1 MKTRI
6 NKRALGIIAL
16 AIILVISLV
25 LALYSAAFLSPAT
38 YSAENVSTLISGNGY
53 AGVDVYVSGNG
64 VTRNTDGTYSIPKN
78 TDIEITVVNNTTVST
93 SLSVSKDGEKLDVE
107 TGSSANF
114 LKVNSGNTD
123 GEIKINIEASVNTE
137 RGKSL
142 AYPYEIFSADELMA
156 LSKILAANLDTD
168 NGDIRD
174 TNSAKKFVEY
184 LNYFGFADDFYN
196 DNGDIT
202 VSDTGDVISRVKEAH
217 TNLSKAYF
225 RLTDDIMLNESNT
238 TTATYD
244 SGYFG
249 LGSRRSGVP
258 FSGVFD
264 FNGYTVTMNMVIAEA
279 TAANFSDAVII
290 NDDGSISSSASEKIL
305 SIGFF
310 NFIQGDGKNACAII
324 DGNVRGTIS
333 ISAQFG
339 ESGYDVNTDYRLYA
353 GGMAGTIGD
362 KVVLDNVT
370 SSASL
375 TVNAGTPNGSGIGID
390 VYAGGLFGFSSAGI
404 NFWSNVSYNGNYS
417 EVSVSNYSN
426 AVNNDTIVG
435 GLAGVIQNAYVNGFT
450 ANLRGANII
459 ADSTNSGSA
468 LAGGLA
474 GVIYSA
480 ENVGNS
486 EQLSSSESS
495 SIQQINI
502 SAAESTISALSASK
516 QSSGV
521 VTPDA
526 IISNTKTF
534 GVAISGGVIG
544 TVYATASDPIS
555 ITNINLNKVEGA
567 IGALNVIASISSS
580 EGCGATFAGGVFG
593 YIMQG
598 GSGRVTYTPNLSS
611 EGNGKTIFNC
621 DANITST
628 QSGVGPAYAG
638 GIFGY
643 NAFSFT
649 TTDKTI
655 TFNLNASE
663 GSSVNVTAEQTETTE
678 KSSLY
683 DVSAGFFSSKLQSD
697 YSLNNFTFN
706 VYNSVVTARR
716 ATGSLAVGDISAGA
730 IAGKASFSENSSAR
744 IDTLTVN
751 MQSSSVNALGHS
763 FASNYGTKKEGNNV
777 YAGGVLGYVV
787 ADSARNT
794 VLNNITIKFSGMPEN
809 GYAVRGI
816 QNAVTGDGDYCS
828 EGYSGGMFGMLEG
841 CSASNLVVDG
851 TSPAE
856 TLVYL
861 NCTNSPN
868 TACIGGLIG
877 ATRLRYTNN
886 EGYTIQSS
894 TVRNVHVAGRAYF
907 GEEQGGTPYDL
918 YVGGAIGVLGTDKEG
933 STVQAAN
940 IVVENSNIESVG
952 EESMLTYAGGVFG
965 GIWYQNSIQVSNCIS
980 RNSSVLSSSASYK
993 TYSGGICGLIQGSAT
1008 YITSSYV
1015 IDTIV
1020 NAITYSNNETAYAA
1034 GICPKVYQSSYISQC
1049 VSNAVVSAS
1058 GANRQVFGVGIC
1070 SSGTSQN
1077 NSNNYFIAA
1086 NVKAGTSLS
1095 SAYAFYNEDWPNNN
1109 DIGSDN
1115 YAIALVG
1122 SDDKRVNVWNAYNEE
1137 RISLYGKSGNIYS
1150 DATGIDYNDGTG
1162 VISGKCYGN
1171 VNIYF
1176 RVNLVGGNSL
1186 QKPVIK
1192 AAGDNITVSGNGA
1205 SGTYYA
1211 QFYVQTPNG
1220 QYELLCSYPIIVE
1233 PASGAGTVSVTTP
1246 DFTAEDDANET
1257 VNGGNSHYYV
1267 NGNIDNNNF
1276 TYFQIY
1282 AGEPTTDNPE
1292 TEAVEKYLQN
1302 VIVSTTNIYQPT
1314 VYLATSGLIGYLDN
1328 TVNDAGEILL
1338 NGETIKL
1345 ENYIQS
1351 FLSGYWSNNNSS
1363 SLSEAL
1369 EYFNIAES
1377 ESGNSLSISPVLGR
1391 NTGAALIL
1399 QYDSYYVV
1407 IEVIPNK
1414 IEGIEVT
1421 PAEDTP
1427 ARATYEE
1434 SNITYY
1440 VYSPG
1445 DTFRLDAILTQR
1457 FPYNLYIVDV
1467 TYGNGDNVPNTVNVR
1482 TNGTVQIDSDFEVV
1496 ETSENGELPN
1506 TFTVKCTSLDKVITG
1521 EIHIMVANAITVTP
1535 ENIQG
1540 ASYKPQDNNN
1550 AVTGHEYTFY
1560 LDPNPGYGLN
1570 PEVTITQYNADGG
1583 RLNEFSLAFDE
1594 EHITNLN
1601 GSISP
1606 TGLGNNVNVEYTFVN
1621 VEYTFD
1627 AQSGRYTIT
1636 LPKELFAISGLT
1648 KVGVSAEF
1656 ERVYSI
1662 MFDLG
1667 YGAYFNS
1674 LDGQTSSRYFIYKVK
1689 QGTYINNDL
1698 LTSINKT
1705 FCYQFGLTY
1714 SEGTNH
1720 IYSSADDSRKD
1731 FVFKGFYS
1739 TDSASSLRAYGTEF
1753 LSILDS
1759 GNEVHGALNY
1769 YARWNYIVELYAPEN
1784 ITIKSALISD
1794 LVETEVGAMG
1804 LIPIDIIHGFSF
1816 TISSNYVGIPR
1827 VEIFSK
1833 NGEALKSLDFTVVDG
1848 VYNIT
1853 DPSEID
1859 GIIVVKVYGDNI
1871 SLARGETDADSD
1883 FASEINLREDGI
1895 FTVRYAINHTQ
1906 ALGGGAQFTFSQ
1918 ALPENTAIR
1927 LFYQVNET
1935 PISVGEYI
1943 VTAENSSQTTIVAK
1957 SFTALQGSPEMFAY
1971 NGTVTSEVYYL
1982 VVTLPNNKTI
1992 SEDTISVT
2000 IAEAKDTLHITNI
2013 ITQPAFNKDDIGS
2026 VVDGSGSESEVEA
2039 AGSISATVNLYG
2051 AVIRKI
2057 EVSESLGSYK
2067 VTYTVTDNGGSDAPA
2082 DIRHEDK
2089 YYVLRVKGEVSSAN
2103 GYEVFTVGE
2112 YSYVIIGG
2120 YDAGTA
2126 DSINLTTTGSISEV
2140 ALMEVTNPQ
2149 YPASGTILQI
2159 WPEQGG

>member
-93 SLSVSKDGEKLDVE
+93 SLSVSKDGETLDVE

-114 LKVNSGNTD
+114 LKVNSGSTD

-156 LSKILAANLDTD
+156 LSKILAANLDPD

-202 VSDTGDVISRVKEAH
+202 VSDTGDVISRVKEAQSK
-217 TNLSKAYF
+217 LSKAYF

-339 ESGYDVNTDYRLYA
+339 ESGYVANTDYRLYA

-435 GLAGVIQNAYVNGFT
+435 SLAGVIQNAYVNGFT

-544 TVYATASDPIS
+544 TVYATASDAIS

-567 IGALNVIASISSS
+567 SGALNVIASISSS

-628 QSGVGPAYAG
+628 QSGIGPAYAG

-716 ATGSLAVGDISAGA
+716 ATGSSAVGDISAGA
-730 IAGKASFSENSSAR
+730 IAGKASFSGNIGAG
-744 IDTLTVN
+744 IDKLTVN
-751 MQSSSVNALGHS
+751 MHSSSVNALGHS

-777 YAGGVLGYVV
+777 YAGGVLGYAV
-787 ADSARNT
+787 ADSTGNV
-794 VLNNITIKFSGMPEN
+794 VLNNITINFSGMPEN

-816 QNAVTGDGDYCS
+816 QNAVTGNGDYCS

-841 CSASNLVVDG
+841 CSASNLIVDG

-877 ATRLRYTNN
+877 ATRLRFKKSFNYN
-886 EGYTIQSS
+886 IQSS

-1020 NAITYSNNETAYAA
+1020 NAITYSDDYTAYAA
-1034 GICPKVYQSSYISQC
+1034 GVCPGIFQWAYVARC

-1058 GANRQVFGVGIC
+1058 GTNRQVFGIGIWSDGA
-1070 SSGTSQN
+1070 SSN
-1077 NSNNYFIAA
+1077 NINNYFIAA

-1095 SAYAFYNEDWPNNN
+1095 SAQAFNSN
-1109 DIGSDN
+1109 IGSYN

-1122 SDDKRVNVWNAYNEE
+1122 SHSNSVANNATNEMT
-1137 RISLYGKSGNIYS
+1137 ISKNQTRGNIYS
-1150 DATGIDYNDGTG
+1150 DQTNIQYDSGTDD
-1162 VISGKCYGN
+1162 IEGKCYGN
-1171 VNIYF
+1171 VDIYF
-1176 RVNLVGGNSL
+1176 RVKLVGGNSSL
-1186 QKPVIK
+1186 K
-1192 AAGDNITVSGNGA
+1192 AHIIEDSNNDDNIIVSGNGA

-1211 QFYVQTPNG
+1211 QFYVRTPNG

-1233 PASGAGTVSVTTP
+1233 PASGGGTVSVTTP
-1246 DFTAEDDANET
+1246 DFTAEGGTNET

-1267 NGNIDNNNF
+1267 NDENNF

-1292 TEAVEKYLQN
+1292 TEAIEKYLQN
-1302 VIVSTTNIYQPT
+1302 VIVSTTNVYQPT
-1314 VYLATSGLIGYLDN
+1314 VYLATSNLIGYN
-1328 TVNDAGEILL
+1328 GNINEIQNL
-1338 NGETIKL
+1338 I
-1345 ENYIQS
+1345 
-1351 FLSGYWSNNNSS
+1351 NNKGNAK

-1369 EYFNIAES
+1369 EYFNIVES

-1427 ARATYEE
+1427 ARATYEDNE
-1434 SNITYY
+1434 ITYY
-1440 VYSPG
+1440 VYAPG
-1445 DTFRLDAILTQR
+1445 DTFRLDAMLTQR

-1467 TYGNGDNVPNTVNVR
+1467 TYDKGNDVPEPPEKDYWWEPDPEPYVVVR
-1482 TNGTVQIDSDFEVV
+1482 SNGTVEISEDYFEQ
-1496 ETSENGELPN
+1496 NQDN
-1506 TFTVKCTSLDKVITG
+1506 FTVICTSLDKAVTG

-1570 PEVTITQYNADGG
+1570 PKVTLNIYTGATQP
-1583 RLNEFSLAFDE
+1583 AFNYVLDFQE

-1601 GSISP
+1601 GSISL
-1606 TGLGNNVNVEYTFVN
+1606 TGLGNNVN

-1689 QGTYINNDL
+1689 QDTYINDDL

-1705 FCYQFGLTY
+1705 FCYQFGLPY

-1753 LSILDS
+1753 LSILDPS
-1759 GNEVHGALNY
+1759 GNNEVHGALNY

-1871 SLARGETDADSD
+1871 SLARGETDAGSD

-2057 EVSESLGSYK
+2057 EVSESSGSYK

-2089 YYVLRVKGEVSSAN
+2089 YYVLRIKGEVSSAN

-2126 DSINLTTTGSISEV
+2126 DSINLTTTGSVSEV

>member
-38 YSAENVSTLISGNGY
+38 YSAENVSTLISGNGH

-64 VTRNTDGTYSIPKN
+64 VTRNADGSYSIPKN

-93 SLSVSKDGEKLDVE
+93 SLTVTDGIKELQPIA
-107 TGSSANF
+107 GGSANF
-114 LKVNSGNTD
+114 IKVNSGNAD
-123 GEIKINIEASVNTE
+123 GYITINIEASVNTE

-142 AYPYEIFSADELMA
+142 AYPYEIFSDDELMA

-202 VSDTGDVISRVKEAH
+202 VSDTGDVISRVKEAQ

-238 TTATYD
+238 TAATYD

-339 ESGYDVNTDYRLYA
+339 ESGYDANTDYRLYA

-435 GLAGVIQNAYVNGFT
+435 SLAGVIQNAYVNGFT

-502 SAAESTISALSASK
+502 SAAESTISALSASM

-521 VTPDA
+521 VTPDG

-628 QSGVGPAYAG
+628 QSGIGPAYAG

-663 GSSVNVTAEQTETTE
+663 GSSVNVTAEQTETAQVQDTGDYWYDADNQ
-678 KSSLY
+678 SHHLY
-683 DVSAGFFSSKLQSD
+683 RLYEVSAGFFSSKLQTD
-697 YSLNNFTFN
+697 YSLNKFTFN

-716 ATGSLAVGDISAGA
+716 ATGTSAVGDISAGA

-763 FASNYGTKKEGNNV
+763 FMSVYGYKKQGNNV
-777 YAGGVLGYVV
+777 YAGGVLGYAV
-787 ADSARNT
+787 ADSTVNS

-877 ATRLRYTNN
+877 ATRLRFNKPFN
-886 EGYTIQSS
+886 YTIQSS

-907 GEEQGGTPYDL
+907 GDGQTDPPYDL
-918 YVGGAIGVLGTDKEG
+918 YVGGAVGVLGTDQTG
-933 STVQAAN
+933 TTVQASN

-952 EESMLTYAGGVFG
+952 EENMLTYAGGVFG

-980 RNSSVLSSSASYK
+980 RNSSVLSSSASYE
-993 TYSGGICGLIQGSAT
+993 TYSGGICGLIQGNAT

-1058 GANRQVFGVGIC
+1058 GTKRQVSGIGIC

-1086 NVKAGTSLS
+1086 NVKAGTALS
-1095 SAYAFYNEDWPNNN
+1095 SAQAFNGS
-1109 DIGSDN
+1109 IGSNN

-1122 SDDKRVNVWNAYNEE
+1122 SGENKVSDDANNQPKYNSDEESATIYNNINVTYGDPNNNVVFGAEE
-1137 RISLYGKSGNIYS
+1137 KFKVQLAS
-1150 DATGIDYNDGTG
+1150 DANHELYKEQIWFWSTN
-1162 VISGKCYGN
+1162 
-1171 VNIYF
+1171 
-1176 RVNLVGGNSL
+1176 NLKV
-1186 QKPVIK
+1186 
-1192 AAGDNITVSGNGA
+1192 AGNGD
-1205 SGTYYA
+1205 SGTCYA

-1220 QYELLCSYPIIVE
+1220 QYELLCSYPIIFE

-1246 DFTAEDDANET
+1246 DFTAEGGTNET

-1267 NGNIDNNNF
+1267 NGNIDNNIF

-1282 AGEPTTDNPE
+1282 AGEDISN
-1292 TEAVEKYLQN
+1292 YLQN

-1314 VYLATSGLIGYLDN
+1314 VYLETSGLIGYLDN
-1328 TVNDAGEILL
+1328 TVNDKGEIVL

-1369 EYFNIAES
+1369 EYFNIVES

-1414 IEGIEVT
+1414 IDDIDVT

-1506 TFTVKCTSLDKVITG
+1506 TFTVKCTSLDKAVTSDKAVTG

-1570 PEVTITQYNADGG
+1570 PKVTLNIYTGATQP
-1583 RLNEFSLAFDE
+1583 AFNYVLDFQE

-1601 GSISP
+1601 GSISL
-1606 TGLGNNVNVEYTFVN
+1606 TGLGNNVN

-1689 QGTYINNDL
+1689 QDTYINNDL

-1833 NGEALKSLDFTVVDG
+1833 NGETLKPLDFTVVDG

-1943 VTAENSSQTTIVAK
+1943 VTAENSSQTTIVAE

-2026 VVDGSGSESEVEA
+2026 VVDSSGSESEVEA
-2039 AGSISATVNLYG
+2039 TGSISATVNLYG

-2057 EVSESLGSYK
+2057 EVSESSGSYK

-2089 YYVLRVKGEVSSAN
+2089 YYVLRVKGAVSSAN

-2120 YDAGTA
+2120 YDAGAA

>member
-38 YSAENVSTLISGNGY
+38 YSAENVSTLISGNGH

-64 VTRNTDGTYSIPKN
+64 VTRNADGSYSIPKN

-93 SLSVSKDGEKLDVE
+93 SLTVTDGIKELQPIA
-107 TGSSANF
+107 GGSANF
-114 LKVNSGNTD
+114 IKVNSGNAD
-123 GEIKINIEASVNTE
+123 GYITINIEASVNTE

-142 AYPYEIFSADELMA
+142 AYPYEIFSDDELMA

-202 VSDTGDVISRVKEAH
+202 VSDTGDVISRVKEAQ

-238 TTATYD
+238 TAATYD

-339 ESGYDVNTDYRLYA
+339 ESGYDANTDYRLYA

-435 GLAGVIQNAYVNGFT
+435 SLAGVIQNAYVNGFT

-502 SAAESTISALSASK
+502 SAAESTISALSASM

-521 VTPDA
+521 VTPDG

-621 DANITST
+621 DVNITST
-628 QSGVGPAYAG
+628 QSGIGPAYAG

-683 DVSAGFFSSKLQSD
+683 DVSAGFFSSKLQKD
-697 YSLNNFTFN
+697 YNLNKFTFN

-751 MQSSSVNALGHS
+751 MHSSSVNALGHS
-763 FASNYGTKKEGNNV
+763 FKSEYGYKQQGNNV
-777 YAGGVLGYVV
+777 YAGGILGYAV
-787 ADSARNT
+787 ADSAGNT

-816 QNAVTGDGDYCS
+816 QNAVTGNGDYCS

-841 CSASNLVVDG
+841 CSASTLVVDG

-907 GEEQGGTPYDL
+907 GDGQKDPPYDL
-918 YVGGAIGVLGTDKEG
+918 YVGGAIGVLGTDKDVEWNDSVTASG
-933 STVQAAN
+933 
-940 IVVENSNIESVG
+940 IVVEDSNIESVG
-952 EESMLTYAGGVFG
+952 EENMLTYAGGVFG
-965 GIWYQNSIQVSNCIS
+965 GVWYMDRFYVSDCII

-993 TYSGGICGLIQGSAT
+993 TYSGGICGLIQGSES

-1058 GANRQVFGVGIC
+1058 GANRQVSGIGIC
-1070 SSGTSQN
+1070 SSGTSLN

-1086 NVKAGTSLS
+1086 NVKAGTALS
-1095 SAYAFYNEDWPNNN
+1095 SAQAFNGS
-1109 DIGSDN
+1109 IGSNN

-1122 SDDKRVNVWNAYNEE
+1122 SGKNNV
-1137 RISLYGKSGNIYS
+1137 SS
-1150 DATGIDYNDGTG
+1150 DAKNEIIVTNDTDSSVRIYYKAGVEFDEVNDNVVTGLATDSNLNFK
-1162 VISGKCYGN
+1162 VQ
-1171 VNIYF
+1171 
-1176 RVNLVGGNSL
+1176 LVGESGATK
-1186 QKPVIK
+1186 KPTLNCDTDYEWEWDTILHRVTYWYINVDGK
-1192 AAGDNITVSGNGA
+1192 DVT
-1205 SGTYYA
+1205 GTYYA

-1220 QYELLCSYPIIVE
+1220 QYELLCSYPIIFE

-1246 DFTAEDDANET
+1246 DFTEEGGTNET

-1267 NGNIDNNNF
+1267 NDENNF

-1292 TEAVEKYLQN
+1292 TEAIEKYLQN
-1302 VIVSTTNIYQPT
+1302 VIVSTTNVYQPT
-1314 VYLATSGLIGYLDN
+1314 VYLVTSNLIGY
-1328 TVNDAGEILL
+1328 
-1338 NGETIKL
+1338 NGNI
-1345 ENYIQS
+1345 NGIQN
-1351 FLSGYWSNNNSS
+1351 LINNKGNAK

-1427 ARATYEE
+1427 ARATYEDNE
-1434 SNITYY
+1434 ITYY
-1440 VYSPG
+1440 VYAPG
-1445 DTFRLDAILTQR
+1445 DTFRLDAMLTQR

-1482 TNGTVQIDSDFEVV
+1482 TNGTVQILSDFEVV

-1506 TFTVKCTSLDKVITG
+1506 TFTVKCTSLDKTVTSDKEVTG

-1570 PEVTITQYNADGG
+1570 PKVT
-1583 RLNEFSLAFDE
+1583 LNIYTGATPATATYVLDFQE

-1601 GSISP
+1601 GTIPLTS
-1606 TGLGNNVNVEYTFVN
+1606 LGDNVN

-1689 QGTYINNDL
+1689 QNTDIDTPL
-1698 LTSINKT
+1698 LNSINET

-1883 FASEINLREDGI
+1883 FASEINLREDGV

-1943 VTAENSSQTTIVAK
+1943 VTAENSSQTTIVAE

-2026 VVDGSGSESEVEA
+2026 VVDSSGSESEVEA
-2039 AGSISATVNLYG
+2039 TGSISATVNLYG

-2057 EVSESLGSYK
+2057 EVSESSGSYK

-2089 YYVLRVKGEVSSAN
+2089 YYVLRVKGAVSSAN

-2120 YDAGTA
+2120 YDAGAA

>member
-93 SLSVSKDGEKLDVE
+93 SLSVSKEGEKLDVE

-114 LKVNSGNTD
+114 LKVNSGSTD

-156 LSKILAANLDTD
+156 LSKILAANLDPD

-202 VSDTGDVISRVKEAH
+202 VSDTGDVISRVKEAQSK
-217 TNLSKAYF
+217 LSKAYF

-339 ESGYDVNTDYRLYA
+339 ESGYDANTDYRLYA

-435 GLAGVIQNAYVNGFT
+435 SLAGVIQNAYVNGFT

-567 IGALNVIASISSS
+567 SGALNVIASISSS

-628 QSGVGPAYAG
+628 QSGIGPAYAG

-730 IAGKASFSENSSAR
+730 IAGKASFSGNIGAG
-744 IDTLTVN
+744 IDKLTVN

-763 FASNYGTKKEGNNV
+763 FMSVYGYKKQGNNV
-777 YAGGVLGYVV
+777 YAGGVLGYAV
-787 ADSARNT
+787 ADSTVNS

-907 GEEQGGTPYDL
+907 GDGQTDPPYDL
-918 YVGGAIGVLGTDKEG
+918 YVGGAVGVLGTDRTG
-933 STVQAAN
+933 TTVQASN

-952 EESMLTYAGGVFG
+952 EENMLTYAGGVFG

-980 RNSSVLSSSASYK
+980 RNSSVLSSSASYE
-993 TYSGGICGLIQGSAT
+993 TYSGGICGLIQGNAT

-1020 NAITYSNNETAYAA
+1020 NAITYSDGYTAYAA

-1058 GANRQVFGVGIC
+1058 GTKRQVFGIGIC

-1086 NVKAGTSLS
+1086 NVKAGTALS
-1095 SAYAFYNEDWPNNN
+1095 SAQAFNGS
-1109 DIGSDN
+1109 IGSNN

-1122 SDDKRVNVWNAYNEE
+1122 SGKNNV
-1137 RISLYGKSGNIYS
+1137 SS
-1150 DATGIDYNDGTG
+1150 DAKNEIIVTNDTNRTATIYYKAGVEFNAVDNNVVTGPATDSNLNFK
-1162 VISGKCYGN
+1162 VQ
-1171 VNIYF
+1171 
-1176 RVNLVGGNSL
+1176 LVGESGATK
-1186 QKPVIK
+1186 KPTLNCDSTEEQEGWIVWPIIPNMVPYWYINVDGK
-1192 AAGDNITVSGNGA
+1192 DVT
-1205 SGTYYA
+1205 GTYYA

-1220 QYELLCSYPIIVE
+1220 QYELLCSYPIIFE

-1246 DFTAEDDANET
+1246 DFTAEGGTNET
-1257 VNGGNSHYYV
+1257 VNADNSHYYV
-1267 NGNIDNNNF
+1267 NGNIDNNIF

-1282 AGEPTTDNPE
+1282 AGEDISN
-1292 TEAVEKYLQN
+1292 YLQN

-1314 VYLATSGLIGYLDN
+1314 VYLETSGLIGYLDN
-1328 TVNDAGEILL
+1328 TVNDKGEIVL

-1440 VYSPG
+1440 VYAPG

-1506 TFTVKCTSLDKVITG
+1506 TFTVKCTSLDKAVTSDKAVTG

-1570 PEVTITQYNADGG
+1570 PKVT
-1583 RLNEFSLAFDE
+1583 LNIYTGATPATATYVLDFQE

-1601 GSISP
+1601 GSISL
-1606 TGLGNNVNVEYTFVN
+1606 TGLGNNVN

-1689 QGTYINNDL
+1689 QNTDIDTPL
-1698 LTSINKT
+1698 LNSINKT

-1943 VTAENSSQTTIVAK
+1943 VTADNSSQTTIV
-1957 SFTALQGSPEMFAY
+1957 
-1971 NGTVTSEVYYL
+1971 
-1982 VVTLPNNKTI
+1982 
-1992 SEDTISVT
+1992 
-2000 IAEAKDTLHITNI
+2000 
-2013 ITQPAFNKDDIGS
+2013 
-2026 VVDGSGSESEVEA
+2026 
-2039 AGSISATVNLYG
+2039 
-2051 AVIRKI
+2051 
-2057 EVSESLGSYK
+2057 
-2067 VTYTVTDNGGSDAPA
+2067 
-2082 DIRHEDK
+2082 
-2089 YYVLRVKGEVSSAN
+2089 
-2103 GYEVFTVGE
+2103 
-2112 YSYVIIGG
+2112 
-2120 YDAGTA
+2120 
-2126 DSINLTTTGSISEV
+2126 
-2140 ALMEVTNPQ
+2140 
-2149 YPASGTILQI
+2149 
-2159 WPEQGG
+2159 

>member
-38 YSAENVSTLISGNGY
+38 YSAENVSTLISGNGH

-64 VTRNTDGTYSIPKN
+64 VTRNADGSYSIPKN

-93 SLSVSKDGEKLDVE
+93 SLTVTDGIKELQPIA
-107 TGSSANF
+107 GGSANF
-114 LKVNSGNTD
+114 IKVNSGNAD
-123 GEIKINIEASVNTE
+123 GYITINIEASVNTE

-142 AYPYEIFSADELMA
+142 AYPYEIFSDDELMA

-202 VSDTGDVISRVKEAH
+202 VSDTGVVISRVKEAQ

-249 LGSRRSGVP
+249 LGSPRSGVP

-339 ESGYDVNTDYRLYA
+339 ESGYVANTDYRLYA

-435 GLAGVIQNAYVNGFT
+435 SLAGVIQNAYVNGFT

-502 SAAESTISALSASK
+502 SAAESTISALSASM

-521 VTPDA
+521 VTPDG

-567 IGALNVIASISSS
+567 SGALNVIASISSS

-593 YIMQG
+593 YIMHG

-611 EGNGKTIFNC
+611 ECNGKTIFNC

-628 QSGVGPAYAG
+628 QSGIGPAYAG

-706 VYNSVVTARR
+706 VYNSVVTART
-716 ATGSLAVGDISAGA
+716 ATGSSAVGDISAGA

-777 YAGGVLGYVV
+777 YAGGVLGYAV
-787 ADSARNT
+787 ADSTVNS

-877 ATRLRYTNN
+877 ATRLRFNKPFN
-886 EGYTIQSS
+886 YTIQSS

-907 GEEQGGTPYDL
+907 GDGQTDPPYDL
-918 YVGGAIGVLGTDKEG
+918 YVGGAVGVLGTDQTG
-933 STVQAAN
+933 RTVQASN

-952 EESMLTYAGGVFG
+952 EENMLTYAGGVFG

-980 RNSSVLSSSASYK
+980 RNSSVLSSSASYE
-993 TYSGGICGLIQGSAT
+993 TYSGGICGLIQGNAT

-1058 GANRQVFGVGIC
+1058 GTKRQVFGIGIC

-1086 NVKAGTSLS
+1086 NVKAGTALS
-1095 SAYAFYNEDWPNNN
+1095 SAQAFNGS
-1109 DIGSDN
+1109 IGSNN

-1122 SDDKRVNVWNAYNEE
+1122 SGKNNV
-1137 RISLYGKSGNIYS
+1137 SS
-1150 DATGIDYNDGTG
+1150 DAKNEIIVTNDTNRTATIYYKAGVEFNAVDNNVVTGPATDSNLNFK
-1162 VISGKCYGN
+1162 VQ
-1171 VNIYF
+1171 
-1176 RVNLVGGNSL
+1176 LVGESGATK
-1186 QKPVIK
+1186 KPTLNCDSTEEQEGWIVWPIIPNMVPYWYINVDGK
-1192 AAGDNITVSGNGA
+1192 DVT
-1205 SGTYYA
+1205 GTYYA

-1220 QYELLCSYPIIVE
+1220 QYELLCSYPIIFE

-1246 DFTAEDDANET
+1246 DFTAEGGTNET

-1267 NGNIDNNNF
+1267 NDENNF

-1292 TEAVEKYLQN
+1292 TEAIEKYLQN
-1302 VIVSTTNIYQPT
+1302 VIVSTTNVYQPT
-1314 VYLATSGLIGYLDN
+1314 VYLVTSNLIGY
-1328 TVNDAGEILL
+1328 
-1338 NGETIKL
+1338 NGNI
-1345 ENYIQS
+1345 NGIQN
-1351 FLSGYWSNNNSS
+1351 LINNKGNAK

-1369 EYFNIAES
+1369 EYFNIVES

-1414 IEGIEVT
+1414 IDDIDVT

-1427 ARATYEE
+1427 ARATYEDNE
-1434 SNITYY
+1434 ITYY
-1440 VYSPG
+1440 VYAPG

-1506 TFTVKCTSLDKVITG
+1506 TFTVKCTSLDKAVTG

-1570 PEVTITQYNADGG
+1570 PKVT
-1583 RLNEFSLAFDE
+1583 LNIYTGATPATATYVLDFQE

-1601 GSISP
+1601 GSISL
-1606 TGLGNNVNVEYTFVN
+1606 TGLRNNVN

-1689 QGTYINNDL
+1689 QNTDIDNDL

-1720 IYSSADDSRKD
+1720 IYSSADESRKD

-2057 EVSESLGSYK
+2057 EVSESSGSYK

-2089 YYVLRVKGEVSSAN
+2089 YYVLRIKGEVSSAN

-2120 YDAGTA
+2120 YDIGYNVNNGTE
-2126 DSINLTTTGSISEV
+2126 INLTLKEGSGSISEV

>member
-114 LKVNSGNTD
+114 LKVNSGSTD

-156 LSKILAANLDTD
+156 LSKILAANLDPD

-202 VSDTGDVISRVKEAH
+202 VSDTGDVISRVKEAQ

-339 ESGYDVNTDYRLYA
+339 ESGYDANTDYRLYA

-435 GLAGVIQNAYVNGFT
+435 GLSGVIQNAYVNGFT

-502 SAAESTISALSASK
+502 SAAESTISALSASM

-521 VTPDA
+521 VTPDG

-567 IGALNVIASISSS
+567 SGALNVIASISSS

-593 YIMQG
+593 YIMHG

-628 QSGVGPAYAG
+628 QSGIGPAYAG

-663 GSSVNVTAEQTETTE
+663 GSSVNVTAEQTETAQVQDTGDYWYDADNQ
-678 KSSLY
+678 SHHLY
-683 DVSAGFFSSKLQSD
+683 RLYEVSAGFFSSKLQTD
-697 YSLNNFTFN
+697 YSLNKFTFN

-716 ATGSLAVGDISAGA
+716 ATGTSAVGDISAGA

-763 FASNYGTKKEGNNV
+763 FMSVYGYKKQGNNV
-777 YAGGVLGYVV
+777 YAGGVLGYAV
-787 ADSARNT
+787 ADSTVNS

-894 TVRNVHVAGRAYF
+894 TVRNVHVAGRAYY
-907 GEEQGGTPYDL
+907 GDGQKDPPYDL
-918 YVGGAIGVLGTDKEG
+918 YVGGAIGVLGTDKDVEWNDSVTASG
-933 STVQAAN
+933 
-940 IVVENSNIESVG
+940 IVVEDSNIESVG
-952 EESMLTYAGGVFG
+952 EENMLTYAGGVFG
-965 GIWYQNSIQVSNCIS
+965 GVWYMDRFYVSDCII

-993 TYSGGICGLIQGSAT
+993 TYSGGICGLIQGSES

-1058 GANRQVFGVGIC
+1058 GDNRQVSGIGIC
-1070 SSGTSQN
+1070 SSGTSRN

-1095 SAYAFYNEDWPNNN
+1095 FAQAFNGS
-1109 DIGSDN
+1109 IGSNN

-1122 SDDKRVNVWNAYNEE
+1122 SGENKVSDNANNQPVYDSSRNSDRIYDDINVSYGEPNGNVVDGTVDDIDFKVQLIGENGAELNRESSGLIWRSYHLRVN
-1137 RISLYGKSGNIYS
+1137 GK
-1150 DATGIDYNDGTG
+1150 
-1162 VISGKCYGN
+1162 
-1171 VNIYF
+1171 
-1176 RVNLVGGNSL
+1176 NS
-1186 QKPVIK
+1186 
-1192 AAGDNITVSGNGA
+1192 

-1211 QFYVQTPNG
+1211 QFYVKTPNG
-1220 QYELLCSYPIIVE
+1220 QYELLCSYPIIFE

-1246 DFTAEDDANET
+1246 DFTEEDGTNGT
-1257 VNGGNSHYYV
+1257 VNADNSHYYV
-1267 NGNIDNNNF
+1267 NDENNF

-1282 AGEPTTDNPE
+1282 AGEDISN
-1292 TEAVEKYLQN
+1292 YLQN
-1302 VIVSTTNIYQPT
+1302 VIVSSDNIYQPT
-1314 VYLATSGLIGYLDN
+1314 VYLETSGLIGYLDN
-1328 TVNDAGEILL
+1328 TVNDAGEIVL

-1351 FLSGYWSNNNSS
+1351 FLSGYWSGENISS
-1363 SLSEAL
+1363 ISEAL
-1369 EYFNIAES
+1369 EYFNIIES
-1377 ESGNSLSISPVLGR
+1377 EAGNSLSISPVLGR

-1414 IEGIEVT
+1414 IDDIDVT

-1482 TNGTVQIDSDFEVV
+1482 TNGTVQIGSDFEVV

-1506 TFTVKCTSLDKVITG
+1506 TFTVKCTSLDKAVTG

-1570 PEVTITQYNADGG
+1570 PKVT
-1583 RLNEFSLAFDE
+1583 LNIYTGATPATATYVLAFDE

-1601 GSISP
+1601 GTIPLTS
-1606 TGLGNNVNVEYTFVN
+1606 LGDNVN

-1689 QGTYINNDL
+1689 QNTDIDTPL
-1698 LTSINKT
+1698 LNSINET

-1833 NGEALKSLDFTVVDG
+1833 NGETLKSLDFTVVDG

-1943 VTAENSSQTTIVAK
+1943 VTADNSSQTTIVAK

-2039 AGSISATVNLYG
+2039 TGSISATVNLYG

-2057 EVSESLGSYK
+2057 EVSGSSGSYK

-2089 YYVLRVKGEVSSAN
+2089 YYVLRIKGEVSSAN

>member
-114 LKVNSGNTD
+114 LKVNSGSTD
-123 GEIKINIEASVNTE
+123 GKIKINIEASVNTE

-156 LSKILAANLDTD
+156 LSKILAANSSDVT
-168 NGDIRD
+168 GS
-174 TNSAKKFVEY
+174 SAEQFAEY

-202 VSDTGDVISRVKEAH
+202 VSDTGDVISRVKEAQ

-339 ESGYDVNTDYRLYA
+339 ESGYAANTDYRLYA

-435 GLAGVIQNAYVNGFT
+435 SLAGVIQNAYVNGFT

-567 IGALNVIASISSS
+567 SGALNVIASISSS

-628 QSGVGPAYAG
+628 QSGIGPAYAG

-706 VYNSVVTARR
+706 VHNSVVTARR

-744 IDTLTVN
+744 IDTLKVN
-751 MQSSSVNALGHS
+751 MHSSSVNALGHS

-777 YAGGVLGYVV
+777 YAGGVLGYAV
-787 ADSARNT
+787 ADSTGNI

-816 QNAVTGDGDYCS
+816 QNAVTGNGDYCS

-841 CSASNLVVDG
+841 CSASNLIVDG

-877 ATRLRYTNN
+877 ATRLRFKKSFNYN
-886 EGYTIQSS
+886 IQSS

-1020 NAITYSNNETAYAA
+1020 NAITYSDDYTAYAA
-1034 GICPKVYQSSYISQC
+1034 GVCPGIFQWAYVARC

-1058 GANRQVFGVGIC
+1058 GTNRQVFGIGIWSDGA
-1070 SSGTSQN
+1070 SSN
-1077 NSNNYFIAA
+1077 NINNYFIAA

-1095 SAYAFYNEDWPNNN
+1095 SAQAFNSN
-1109 DIGSDN
+1109 IGSYN

-1122 SDDKRVNVWNAYNEE
+1122 SHSNSVANNATNEMT
-1137 RISLYGKSGNIYS
+1137 ISKNQMRGNIYS
-1150 DATGIDYNDGTG
+1150 DQTNIQYDSGTDD
-1162 VISGKCYGN
+1162 IEGKCYGN
-1171 VNIYF
+1171 VDIYF
-1176 RVNLVGGNSL
+1176 RVKLVGGNSSL
-1186 QKPVIK
+1186 K
-1192 AAGDNITVSGNGA
+1192 AHIIEDSNNDDNIIVSGNGA

-1211 QFYVQTPNG
+1211 QFYVRTPNG

-1246 DFTAEDDANET
+1246 DFTAEGGTNET

-1267 NGNIDNNNF
+1267 NDENNF

-1292 TEAVEKYLQN
+1292 TEAIEKYLQN
-1302 VIVSTTNIYQPT
+1302 VIVSTTNVYQPT
-1314 VYLATSGLIGYLDN
+1314 VYLATSNLIGY
-1328 TVNDAGEILL
+1328 
-1338 NGETIKL
+1338 NGNI
-1345 ENYIQS
+1345 NGIQN
-1351 FLSGYWSNNNSS
+1351 LINNKGNAK

-1369 EYFNIAES
+1369 EYFNIVES

-1427 ARATYEE
+1427 ARATYEDNE
-1434 SNITYY
+1434 ITYY
-1440 VYSPG
+1440 VYAPG
-1445 DTFRLDAILTQR
+1445 DTFRLDAMLTQR

-1467 TYGNGDNVPNTVNVR
+1467 TYDKGNDVPEPPEKDYWWEPDPEPYVVVR
-1482 TNGTVQIDSDFEVV
+1482 SNGTVEISEDYFEQ
-1496 ETSENGELPN
+1496 NQDN
-1506 TFTVKCTSLDKVITG
+1506 FTVICTSLDKAVTG

-1550 AVTGHEYTFY
+1550 AVTGHKYTFY

-1583 RLNEFSLAFDE
+1583 RPNEFSLAFDE

-1601 GSISP
+1601 GTIPLTS
-1606 TGLGNNVNVEYTFVN
+1606 LGDNVN

-1689 QGTYINNDL
+1689 QNTDIDNDL

-1705 FCYQFGLTY
+1705 FCNQFGLTY

-1833 NGEALKSLDFTVVDG
+1833 NGETLKPLDFTVVDG

-2039 AGSISATVNLYG
+2039 TGSISATVNLYG

-2057 EVSESLGSYK
+2057 EVSESSGSYK

-2089 YYVLRVKGEVSSAN
+2089 YYVLRIKGEVSSAN

-2159 WPEQGG
+2159 WHEQGG

>member
-93 SLSVSKDGEKLDVE
+93 SLYVSKDGEKLDVE

-114 LKVNSGNTD
+114 LKVNSGSTD
-123 GEIKINIEASVNTE
+123 GKIKINIEASVNTE

-156 LSKILAANLDTD
+156 LSKILAANSSDVT
-168 NGDIRD
+168 GS
-174 TNSAKKFVEY
+174 SAEQFAEY

-202 VSDTGDVISRVKEAH
+202 VSDTGVVISRVKEAQ

-290 NDDGSISSSASEKIL
+290 NDDGSISSFASEKIL

-339 ESGYDVNTDYRLYA
+339 ESGYVANTDYRLYA

-435 GLAGVIQNAYVNGFT
+435 SLAGVIQNAYVNGFT

-521 VTPDA
+521 VNPDG

-567 IGALNVIASISSS
+567 SGALNVIASISSS

-593 YIMQG
+593 YIMHG

-628 QSGVGPAYAG
+628 QSGIGPAYAG

-716 ATGSLAVGDISAGA
+716 ATGSSAVGDISAGA
-730 IAGKASFSENSSAR
+730 IAGKAAFSGNTGSG
-744 IDTLTVN
+744 IDTLKVN
-751 MQSSSVNALGHS
+751 MHSSSVNALGHS

-777 YAGGVLGYVV
+777 YAGGVLGYAV
-787 ADSARNT
+787 ADSTGNV
-794 VLNNITIKFSGMPEN
+794 VLNNITINFSGMPEN

-816 QNAVTGDGDYCS
+816 QNAVTGNGDYCS

-841 CSASNLVVDG
+841 CSASNLIVDG

-877 ATRLRYTNN
+877 ATRLRFNKPFNYN
-886 EGYTIQSS
+886 IQSS

-1020 NAITYSNNETAYAA
+1020 NAITYSDDYTAYAA
-1034 GICPKVYQSSYISQC
+1034 GVCPGIFQWAYVARC

-1058 GANRQVFGVGIC
+1058 GANRQVSGIGIC
-1070 SSGTSQN
+1070 SSGASRN

-1086 NVKAGTSLS
+1086 NVKAGTYLS
-1095 SAYAFYNEDWPNNN
+1095 SAQAFNSN
-1109 DIGSDN
+1109 IGSYN

-1122 SDDKRVNVWNAYNEE
+1122 SHSNSVANNATNEMT
-1137 RISLYGKSGNIYS
+1137 ISKNQTRGNIYS
-1150 DATGIDYNDGTG
+1150 DQTNIQYDSGTDD
-1162 VISGKCYGN
+1162 IEGKCYGN
-1171 VNIYF
+1171 VDIYF
-1176 RVNLVGGNSL
+1176 RVKLVGGNSSL
-1186 QKPVIK
+1186 K
-1192 AAGDNITVSGNGA
+1192 AHIIEDSNNDDNIIVSGNGA

-1211 QFYVQTPNG
+1211 QFYVRTPNG

-1233 PASGAGTVSVTTP
+1233 PASGGGTVSVTTP
-1246 DFTAEDDANET
+1246 DFTAEGGTNET
-1257 VNGGNSHYYV
+1257 VNADNSHYYV
-1267 NGNIDNNNF
+1267 NGNIDNNIF

-1282 AGEPTTDNPE
+1282 AGEDISN
-1292 TEAVEKYLQN
+1292 YLQN

-1314 VYLATSGLIGYLDN
+1314 VYLETSGLIGYLDN
-1328 TVNDAGEILL
+1328 TVNDKGEIVL

-1427 ARATYEE
+1427 ARATYEDNE
-1434 SNITYY
+1434 ITYY
-1440 VYSPG
+1440 VYAPG
-1445 DTFRLDAILTQR
+1445 DTFRLDAMLTQR

-1467 TYGNGDNVPNTVNVR
+1467 TYDEGTDVPKPEWWETWKEPYVVVR
-1482 TNGTVQIDSDFEVV
+1482 SNGTVEISEDYFEQ
-1496 ETSENGELPN
+1496 NQDN
-1506 TFTVKCTSLDKVITG
+1506 FTVICTSLDKAVTG
-1521 EIHIMVANAITVTP
+1521 VIHIMVANAITVTP

-1601 GSISP
+1601 GTIPLTS
-1606 TGLGNNVNVEYTFVN
+1606 LGDNVN

-1636 LPKELFAISGLT
+1636 LPKELFTTDVEDVI
-1648 KVGVSAEF
+1648 VSAVF

-1674 LDGQTSSRYFIYKVK
+1674 PDGQTSSRYFIYKVK
-1689 QGTYINNDL
+1689 QNTDIDTPL
-1698 LTSINKT
+1698 LNSINKT

-1714 SEGTNH
+1714 IDETNH
-1720 IYSSADDSRKD
+1720 IYMSADESRTD

-1859 GIIVVKVYGDNI
+1859 GIIVIKVYGDNI

-2039 AGSISATVNLYG
+2039 TGSISATVNLYG

>member
-38 YSAENVSTLISGNGY
+38 YSAENVSTLISGNGH

-64 VTRNTDGTYSIPKN
+64 VTRNADGSYSIPKN

-93 SLSVSKDGEKLDVE
+93 FLTVTDGIKELQPIA
-107 TGSSANF
+107 GGSANF
-114 LKVNSGNTD
+114 IKVNSGNAD
-123 GEIKINIEASVNTE
+123 GYITINIEASVNTE

-142 AYPYEIFSADELMA
+142 AYPYEIFSDDELMA

-202 VSDTGDVISRVKEAH
+202 VSDTGDVISRVKEAQ

-290 NDDGSISSSASEKIL
+290 NDDGSISSFASEKIL

-339 ESGYDVNTDYRLYA
+339 ESGYDANTDYRLYA

-435 GLAGVIQNAYVNGFT
+435 GLSGVIQNAYVNGFT

-502 SAAESTISALSASK
+502 SAAESTISALSASM

-521 VTPDA
+521 VTPDG

-567 IGALNVIASISSS
+567 SGALNVIASISSS

-593 YIMQG
+593 YIMHG

-628 QSGVGPAYAG
+628 QSGIGPAYAG

-683 DVSAGFFSSKLQSD
+683 DVSTGFFSSKLQSD

-716 ATGSLAVGDISAGA
+716 ATGSSAVGDISAGA

-763 FASNYGTKKEGNNV
+763 FMSVYGYKKQGNNV
-777 YAGGVLGYVV
+777 YAGGVLGYAV
-787 ADSARNT
+787 ADSTVNS

-907 GEEQGGTPYDL
+907 GDGQKDPPYDL
-918 YVGGAIGVLGTDKEG
+918 YVGGAVGVLGTDQTG
-933 STVQAAN
+933 RTVQASN

-952 EESMLTYAGGVFG
+952 EENMLTYAGGVFG

-980 RNSSVLSSSASYK
+980 RNSSVLSSSASYE
-993 TYSGGICGLIQGSAT
+993 TYSGGICGLIQGNAT

-1020 NAITYSNNETAYAA
+1020 NAITYSDGYTAYAA

-1058 GANRQVFGVGIC
+1058 GANRQVSGIGIC

-1086 NVKAGTSLS
+1086 NVKAGTYLND
-1095 SAYAFYNEDWPNNN
+1095 AYAFYNEDGPSEN
-1109 DIGSDN
+1109 IGSNN

-1122 SDDKRVNVWNAYNEE
+1122 SGENKVSDDANNQPKYNSDEESATIYNNINVTYGDPNNNVVFGAEE
-1137 RISLYGKSGNIYS
+1137 KFKVQLAS
-1150 DATGIDYNDGTG
+1150 DANHELYKEVIDLGIFGEIPTN
-1162 VISGKCYGN
+1162 
-1171 VNIYF
+1171 
-1176 RVNLVGGNSL
+1176 NLKV
-1186 QKPVIK
+1186 
-1192 AAGDNITVSGNGA
+1192 AGNGD
-1205 SGTYYA
+1205 SGTCYA

-1220 QYELLCSYPIIVE
+1220 QYELLCSYPIIFE

-1246 DFTAEDDANET
+1246 DFTAEDGTNET

-1267 NGNIDNNNF
+1267 NDENNF

-1292 TEAVEKYLQN
+1292 TESIEKYLQN
-1302 VIVSTTNIYQPT
+1302 VIVSTTNVYQPT
-1314 VYLATSGLIGYLDN
+1314 VYLVTSNLIGY
-1328 TVNDAGEILL
+1328 
-1338 NGETIKL
+1338 NGNI
-1345 ENYIQS
+1345 NGIQN
-1351 FLSGYWSNNNSS
+1351 LINNKGNAK

-1369 EYFNIAES
+1369 EYFNIIES
-1377 ESGNSLSISPVLGR
+1377 EAGNSLSISPVLGR

-1414 IEGIEVT
+1414 IEDIDVT

-1427 ARATYEE
+1427 ARAIYVY
-1434 SNITYY
+1434 NGNTYY
-1440 VYSPG
+1440 VYAPG

-1482 TNGTVQIDSDFEVV
+1482 TNGTVQILSDFEVV

-1506 TFTVKCTSLDKVITG
+1506 TFTVKCTSLDKTVTSDKAVTG

-1570 PEVTITQYNADGG
+1570 PKVTLNIYTGATQP
-1583 RLNEFSLAFDE
+1583 AFNYVLDFQE

-1601 GSISP
+1601 GSISL
-1606 TGLGNNVNVEYTFVN
+1606 TGLGNNVN

-1674 LDGQTSSRYFIYKVK
+1674 PDGQTSSRYFIYKVK

-1698 LTSINKT
+1698 LTSINET
-1705 FCYQFGLTY
+1705 FCNQFGLTY
-1714 SEGTNH
+1714 SEEINH
-1720 IYSSADDSRKD
+1720 IYSSADESRKD

-2039 AGSISATVNLYG
+2039 TGSISATVNLYG

-2057 EVSESLGSYK
+2057 EVSESSGSYK

-2089 YYVLRVKGEVSSAN
+2089 YYVLRIKGEVSSAN

-2120 YDAGTA
+2120 YDAGAA

>member
-156 LSKILAANLDTD
+156 LSKILAANSSDVT
-168 NGDIRD
+168 GS
-174 TNSAKKFVEY
+174 SAEQFAKY

-196 DNGDIT
+196 DDGDIT
-202 VSDTGDVISRVKEAH
+202 VSDTGDVISRVKEAQ

-290 NDDGSISSSASEKIL
+290 NDDGSMSSSASEKIL

-339 ESGYDVNTDYRLYA
+339 ESGYVANTDYRLYA

-435 GLAGVIQNAYVNGFT
+435 SLAGVIQNAYVNGFT

-567 IGALNVIASISSS
+567 SGALNVIASISSS

-593 YIMQG
+593 YIMHG

-611 EGNGKTIFNC
+611 EGNGKSIFNC
-621 DANITST
+621 DAHLTST
-628 QSGVGPAYAG
+628 QSGIGPAYAG

-683 DVSAGFFSSKLQSD
+683 DVSSGFFSSKLQKD

-716 ATGSLAVGDISAGA
+716 ATGSSAVGDISAGA
-730 IAGKASFSENSSAR
+730 IAGKAAFSGNTGSG
-744 IDTLTVN
+744 IDTLKVN
-751 MQSSSVNALGHS
+751 MHSSSVNALGHS

-777 YAGGVLGYVV
+777 YAGGVLGYAV

-816 QNAVTGDGDYCS
+816 QNAVTGNGDYCS

-841 CSASNLVVDG
+841 CSASTLVVDG

-877 ATRLRYTNN
+877 ATRLRFKKPFNYN
-886 EGYTIQSS
+886 IQSS

-907 GEEQGGTPYDL
+907 GDGQTDPPYDL
-918 YVGGAIGVLGTDKEG
+918 YVGGAVGVLGTDQTG
-933 STVQAAN
+933 TTVQASN

-952 EESMLTYAGGVFG
+952 EENMLTYAGGVFG
-965 GIWYQNSIQVSNCIS
+965 GIWYQNSIKVSNCIS
-980 RNSSVLSSSASYK
+980 RNSSVLSSSASYE
-993 TYSGGICGLIQGSAT
+993 TYSGGICGLIQGNAT

-1020 NAITYSNNETAYAA
+1020 NAITYSDGYTAYAA

-1058 GANRQVFGVGIC
+1058 GANRQVSGIGIC
-1070 SSGTSQN
+1070 SSGTSRN

-1086 NVKAGTSLS
+1086 NVKAGTALS
-1095 SAYAFYNEDWPNNN
+1095 SAQAFNGS
-1109 DIGSDN
+1109 IGSNN
-1115 YAIALVG
+1115 YAIALIG
-1122 SDDKRVNVWNAYNEE
+1122 SKENNVYDYANNQPVYDSSRNSDRIYDDINV
-1137 RISLYGKSGNIYS
+1137 SYGEPNGNVV
-1150 DATGIDYNDGTG
+1150 DGTVDDIDFKVQLIG
-1162 VISGKCYGN
+1162 E
-1171 VNIYF
+1171 
-1176 RVNLVGGNSL
+1176 
-1186 QKPVIK
+1186 
-1192 AAGDNITVSGNGA
+1192 NGA
-1205 SGTYYA
+1205 ELNRESSGFILKRYHLLVNGKNSSGTYYA

-1220 QYELLCSYPIIVE
+1220 QYELLCSYPIIFE
-1233 PASGAGTVSVTTP
+1233 PASGAGDVSITTP
-1246 DFTAEDDANET
+1246 DFITEDGKGD
-1257 VNGGNSHYYV
+1257 VVSIDNSHYYI
-1267 NGNIDNNNF
+1267 NSNINNSSF

-1282 AGEPTTDNPE
+1282 AGEDISN
-1292 TEAVEKYLQN
+1292 YLQN
-1302 VIVSTTNIYQPT
+1302 VIVSSDNIYQPT
-1314 VYLATSGLIGYLDN
+1314 VYLETSGLIGYLDKKMYDGVIEEN
-1328 TVNDAGEILL
+1328 NLESY
-1338 NGETIKL
+1338 IKNL
-1345 ENYIQS
+1345 V
-1351 FLSGYWSNNNSS
+1351 SGYWSSSNSS
-1363 SLSEAL
+1363 SISEAL
-1369 EYFNIAES
+1369 EYFNIVES

-1570 PEVTITQYNADGG
+1570 PKVT
-1583 RLNEFSLAFDE
+1583 LNIYTGATPATATYVLDFQE

-1601 GSISP
+1601 GSISL
-1606 TGLGNNVNVEYTFVN
+1606 TGLRNNVN

-1648 KVGVSAEF
+1648 KVGVSAVF

-1698 LTSINKT
+1698 LTSINET
-1705 FCYQFGLTY
+1705 FCNQFGLTY

-1871 SLARGETDADSD
+1871 SLARGETDAGSD
-1883 FASEINLREDGI
+1883 FAEQINLREDGI

-1918 ALPENTAIR
+1918 VLPENTAIR

-1943 VTAENSSQTTIVAK
+1943 VTADNSSQTTIVAK

-2039 AGSISATVNLYG
+2039 TGSISATVNLYG

-2057 EVSESLGSYK
+2057 EVSESSGSYK

-2089 YYVLRVKGEVSSAN
+2089 YYVLRVKGAVSSAN

>member
-93 SLSVSKDGEKLDVE
+93 SLSVSKDGEELDVE

-156 LSKILAANLDTD
+156 LSKILAANLDPD

-174 TNSAKKFVEY
+174 TNSAKKFAEY

-202 VSDTGDVISRVKEAH
+202 VSDTGDVISRVKEAQ

-290 NDDGSISSSASEKIL
+290 NDDGSITSSDSEKIL

-339 ESGYDVNTDYRLYA
+339 ESGYVANTDYRLYA

-435 GLAGVIQNAYVNGFT
+435 SLAGVIQNAYVNGFT

-567 IGALNVIASISSS
+567 SGALNVIASISSS

-628 QSGVGPAYAG
+628 QSGIGPAYAG

-706 VYNSVVTARR
+706 VHNSVVTARR

-816 QNAVTGDGDYCS
+816 QNAVTGNGDYCS

-841 CSASNLVVDG
+841 CSASNLIVDG

-894 TVRNVHVAGRAYF
+894 IVRNVHVAGRAYY
-907 GEEQGGTPYDL
+907 GDGQKDPPYDL
-918 YVGGAIGVLGTDKEG
+918 YVGGAIGVLGTDKDVEWNDSVTASG
-933 STVQAAN
+933 
-940 IVVENSNIESVG
+940 IVVEDSNIESVG
-952 EESMLTYAGGVFG
+952 EENMLTYAGGVFG
-965 GIWYQNSIQVSNCIS
+965 GVWYMDRFYVSDCII

-993 TYSGGICGLIQGSAT
+993 TYSGGICGLIQGSES

-1058 GANRQVFGVGIC
+1058 GTNRQVFGIGIWSDGA
-1070 SSGTSQN
+1070 SSN
-1077 NSNNYFIAA
+1077 NINNYFIAA

-1095 SAYAFYNEDWPNNN
+1095 SAQAFNGS
-1109 DIGSDN
+1109 IGSNN

-1122 SDDKRVNVWNAYNEE
+1122 SGENKVSDDANNQPKYNSDEESATIYNNINVTYGDPNNNVVFGAEE
-1137 RISLYGKSGNIYS
+1137 KFKVQLAS
-1150 DATGIDYNDGTG
+1150 DANHELYKEQIWFWSTN
-1162 VISGKCYGN
+1162 
-1171 VNIYF
+1171 
-1176 RVNLVGGNSL
+1176 NLKV
-1186 QKPVIK
+1186 
-1192 AAGDNITVSGNGA
+1192 AGNGD
-1205 SGTYYA
+1205 SGTCYA

-1220 QYELLCSYPIIVE
+1220 QYELLCSYPIIFE

-1246 DFTAEDDANET
+1246 DFTAEGGTNET
-1257 VNGGNSHYYV
+1257 VNGGSSHYYV
-1267 NGNIDNNNF
+1267 NGNIDNNIF

-1282 AGEPTTDNPE
+1282 AGEDISN
-1292 TEAVEKYLQN
+1292 YLQN
-1302 VIVSTTNIYQPT
+1302 VIVSSDNIYQPT
-1314 VYLATSGLIGYLDN
+1314 VYLETSGLIGYLDN
-1328 TVNDAGEILL
+1328 TVNDAGEIVL

-1351 FLSGYWSNNNSS
+1351 FLSGYWSGENISS
-1363 SLSEAL
+1363 ISEAL
-1369 EYFNIAES
+1369 EYFNIIES

-1414 IEGIEVT
+1414 IEDIYIT

-1427 ARATYEE
+1427 ARAIYEY
-1434 SNITYY
+1434 NGNTYY
-1440 VYSPG
+1440 VYAPG
-1445 DTFRLDAILTQR
+1445 DTFRLDAILKQH

-1506 TFTVKCTSLDKVITG
+1506 TFTVKCTSLDKAVTG
-1521 EIHIMVANAITVTP
+1521 VIHIMVANAITVTP

-1570 PEVTITQYNADGG
+1570 PKVT
-1583 RLNEFSLAFDE
+1583 LNIYTGATPATATYVLNFQE

-1601 GSISP
+1601 GTIPLTS
-1606 TGLGNNVNVEYTFVN
+1606 LGDNVN

-1739 TDSASSLRAYGTEF
+1739 TDSASSLRAYGIEF

-1943 VTAENSSQTTIVAK
+1943 VTAENSSQTTIVAE

-2039 AGSISATVNLYG
+2039 TGSISATVNLYG

>member
-38 YSAENVSTLISGNGY
+38 YSAENVSTLISGNGH

-64 VTRNTDGTYSIPKN
+64 VTRNADGSYSIPKN

-93 SLSVSKDGEKLDVE
+93 SLTVTDGIKELQPIA
-107 TGSSANF
+107 GGSANF
-114 LKVNSGNTD
+114 IKVNSGNAD
-123 GEIKINIEASVNTE
+123 GYITINIEASVNTE

-142 AYPYEIFSADELMA
+142 AYPYEIFSDDELMA

-202 VSDTGDVISRVKEAH
+202 VSDTGDVISRVKEAQ

-238 TTATYD
+238 TAATYD

-290 NDDGSISSSASEKIL
+290 NDDGSISSFASEKIL

-339 ESGYDVNTDYRLYA
+339 ESGYDANTDYRLYA

-435 GLAGVIQNAYVNGFT
+435 SLAGVIQNAYVNGFT

-502 SAAESTISALSASK
+502 SAAESTISALSASM

-544 TVYATASDPIS
+544 TVYATASDAIF

-628 QSGVGPAYAG
+628 QSGIGPAYAG

-683 DVSAGFFSSKLQSD
+683 DISAGFFSSKLQSD

-716 ATGSLAVGDISAGA
+716 ATGSSAVGDISAGT
-730 IAGKASFSENSSAR
+730 IAGKAAFSGNTGSG
-744 IDTLTVN
+744 IDTLKVN
-751 MQSSSVNALGHS
+751 MHSSSVNALGHS

-777 YAGGVLGYVV
+777 YAGGVLGYAV

-816 QNAVTGDGDYCS
+816 QNAVTGNGDYCS

-841 CSASNLVVDG
+841 CSASTLVVDG

-894 TVRNVHVAGRAYF
+894 TVRNVHVAGRAYY
-907 GEEQGGTPYDL
+907 GDGQKDPPYDL
-918 YVGGAIGVLGTDKEG
+918 YVGGAIGVLGTDKDVEWNDSVTASG
-933 STVQAAN
+933 
-940 IVVENSNIESVG
+940 IVVEDSNIESVG
-952 EESMLTYAGGVFG
+952 EENMLTYAGGVFG
-965 GIWYQNSIQVSNCIS
+965 GVWYMDRFYVSDCII

-993 TYSGGICGLIQGSAT
+993 TYSGGICGLIQGSES

-1070 SSGTSQN
+1070 SSGTSRN

-1246 DFTAEDDANET
+1246 DFTEEDDANET

-1314 VYLATSGLIGYLDN
+1314 VYLVTSNLIGY
-1328 TVNDAGEILL
+1328 
-1338 NGETIKL
+1338 NGNI
-1345 ENYIQS
+1345 NGIQN
-1351 FLSGYWSNNNSS
+1351 LINNKGNAK

-1482 TNGTVQIDSDFEVV
+1482 TNGTVQIGSDFEVV
-1496 ETSENGELPN
+1496 EISENGELPN

-1570 PEVTITQYNADGG
+1570 PKVT
-1583 RLNEFSLAFDE
+1583 LNIYTGATPAAATYVLDFQE

-1601 GSISP
+1601 GSISL
-1606 TGLGNNVNVEYTFVN
+1606 TGLGNNVN

-1627 AQSGRYTIT
+1627 AQSGRYAIT

-1648 KVGVSAEF
+1648 KVGVSAVF

-1720 IYSSADDSRKD
+1720 IYSSADESRKD

-1895 FTVRYAINHTQ
+1895 FYCSLCNK
-1906 ALGGGAQFTFSQ
+1906 SY
-1918 ALPENTAIR
+1918 P
-1927 LFYQVNET
+1927 
-1935 PISVGEYI
+1935 
-1943 VTAENSSQTTIVAK
+1943 SSWWR
-1957 SFTALQGSPEMFAY
+1957 
-1971 NGTVTSEVYYL
+1971 GTVYF
-1982 VVTLPNNKTI
+1982 
-1992 SEDTISVT
+1992 
-2000 IAEAKDTLHITNI
+2000 
-2013 ITQPAFNKDDIGS
+2013 QP
-2026 VVDGSGSESEVEA
+2026 
-2039 AGSISATVNLYG
+2039 
-2051 AVIRKI
+2051 
-2057 EVSESLGSYK
+2057 
-2067 VTYTVTDNGGSDAPA
+2067 
-2082 DIRHEDK
+2082 
-2089 YYVLRVKGEVSSAN
+2089 
-2103 GYEVFTVGE
+2103 
-2112 YSYVIIGG
+2112 
-2120 YDAGTA
+2120 GTA
-2126 DSINLTTTGSISEV
+2126 
-2140 ALMEVTNPQ
+2140 
-2149 YPASGTILQI
+2149 
-2159 WPEQGG
+2159 

>member
-38 YSAENVSTLISGNGY
+38 YSAENVSTLISGNGH

-64 VTRNTDGTYSIPKN
+64 VTRNADGSYSIPKN

-93 SLSVSKDGEKLDVE
+93 SLTVTDGIKELQPIA
-107 TGSSANF
+107 GGSANF
-114 LKVNSGNTD
+114 IKVNSGNAD
-123 GEIKINIEASVNTE
+123 GYITINIEASVNTE

-142 AYPYEIFSADELMA
+142 AYPYEIFSDDELMA

-202 VSDTGDVISRVKEAH
+202 VSDTGDVISRVKEAQ
-217 TNLSKAYF
+217 TKLSKAYF

-290 NDDGSISSSASEKIL
+290 NDDGSISSFASEKIL

-435 GLAGVIQNAYVNGFT
+435 SLAGVIQNAYVNGFT

-521 VTPDA
+521 VNPDG

-567 IGALNVIASISSS
+567 SGALNVIASISSS

-593 YIMQG
+593 YIMHG

-628 QSGVGPAYAG
+628 QSGIGPAYAG

-716 ATGSLAVGDISAGA
+716 ATGSSAVGDISAGA
-730 IAGKASFSENSSAR
+730 IAGKAAFSGNTGSG
-744 IDTLTVN
+744 IDTLKVN
-751 MQSSSVNALGHS
+751 MHSSSVNALGHS

-777 YAGGVLGYVV
+777 YAGGVLGYAV
-787 ADSARNT
+787 ADSTGNV
-794 VLNNITIKFSGMPEN
+794 VLNNITINFSGMPEN

-816 QNAVTGDGDYCS
+816 QNAVTGNGDYCS

-841 CSASNLVVDG
+841 CSASNLIVDG

-877 ATRLRYTNN
+877 ATRLRFNKPFNYN
-886 EGYTIQSS
+886 IQSS

-1020 NAITYSNNETAYAA
+1020 NAITYSDDYTAYAA
-1034 GICPKVYQSSYISQC
+1034 GVCPGIFQWAYVARC

-1058 GANRQVFGVGIC
+1058 GTNRQVFGIGIWSDGA
-1070 SSGTSQN
+1070 SSN
-1077 NSNNYFIAA
+1077 NINNYFIAA

-1095 SAYAFYNEDWPNNN
+1095 SAQAFNSN
-1109 DIGSDN
+1109 IGSYN

-1122 SDDKRVNVWNAYNEE
+1122 SHSNSVANNATNEMT
-1137 RISLYGKSGNIYS
+1137 ISKNQTRGNIYS
-1150 DATGIDYNDGTG
+1150 DQTNIQYDSGTDD
-1162 VISGKCYGN
+1162 IEGKCYGN
-1171 VNIYF
+1171 VDIYF
-1176 RVNLVGGNSL
+1176 RVKLVGGNSSL
-1186 QKPVIK
+1186 K
-1192 AAGDNITVSGNGA
+1192 AHIIEDSNNDDNIIVSGNGA

-1211 QFYVQTPNG
+1211 QFYVRTPNG

-1246 DFTAEDDANET
+1246 DFTAEGGTNET

-1267 NGNIDNNNF
+1267 NDENNF

-1292 TEAVEKYLQN
+1292 TEAIEKYLQN
-1302 VIVSTTNIYQPT
+1302 VIVSTTNVYQPT
-1314 VYLATSGLIGYLDN
+1314 VYLATSNLIGY
-1328 TVNDAGEILL
+1328 
-1338 NGETIKL
+1338 NGNI
-1345 ENYIQS
+1345 NGIQN
-1351 FLSGYWSNNNSS
+1351 LINNKGNAK

-1369 EYFNIAES
+1369 EYFNIVES

-1427 ARATYEE
+1427 ARATYEDNE
-1434 SNITYY
+1434 ITYY
-1440 VYSPG
+1440 VYAPG
-1445 DTFRLDAILTQR
+1445 DTFRLDAMLTQR

-1467 TYGNGDNVPNTVNVR
+1467 TYDEGTDVPKPEWWETWKEPYVVVR
-1482 TNGTVQIDSDFEVV
+1482 SNGTVEISEDYFEQ
-1496 ETSENGELPN
+1496 NQDN
-1506 TFTVKCTSLDKVITG
+1506 FTVICTSLDKTVTSDKEVTG
-1521 EIHIMVANAITVTP
+1521 EIHIMVANAIMVTP

-1570 PEVTITQYNADGG
+1570 PKVT
-1583 RLNEFSLAFDE
+1583 LNIYTGATPATATYVLDFQE

-1601 GSISP
+1601 GSISL
-1606 TGLGNNVNVEYTFVN
+1606 TGLGNNVN

-1871 SLARGETDADSD
+1871 SLARGETDAGSD
-1883 FASEINLREDGI
+1883 FAEQINLREDGI

-1906 ALGGGAQFTFSQ
+1906 ALGGDAQFTFSQ

-1943 VTAENSSQTTIVAK
+1943 VTAKNSSQTTIVAK

-2039 AGSISATVNLYG
+2039 TGSISATVNLYG

-2057 EVSESLGSYK
+2057 EVSESSGSYK

-2089 YYVLRVKGEVSSAN
+2089 YYVLRIKGEVSSAN

-2120 YDAGTA
+2120 YDIGYNVNNGTE
-2126 DSINLTTTGSISEV
+2126 INLTLKEGSGSISEV

>member
-156 LSKILAANLDTD
+156 LSKILAANLDPD

-174 TNSAKKFVEY
+174 TNSAKKFAEY

-202 VSDTGDVISRVKEAH
+202 VSDTGDVISRVKEAQ

-290 NDDGSISSSASEKIL
+290 NDDGSISSYASEKIL

-339 ESGYDVNTDYRLYA
+339 ESGYDANTDYRLYA

-435 GLAGVIQNAYVNGFT
+435 SLAGVIQNAYVNGFT

-521 VTPDA
+521 VNPDG
-526 IISNTKTF
+526 IISKTKTF

-544 TVYATASDPIS
+544 TVYATASDAIS

-628 QSGVGPAYAG
+628 QSGIGPAYAG

-716 ATGSLAVGDISAGA
+716 ATGSSAVGDISAGA
-730 IAGKASFSENSSAR
+730 IAGKASFSGNIGAG
-744 IDTLTVN
+744 IDKLTVN
-751 MQSSSVNALGHS
+751 MHSSSVNALGHS

-777 YAGGVLGYVV
+777 YAGGVLGYAV
-787 ADSARNT
+787 ADSTGNV
-794 VLNNITIKFSGMPEN
+794 VLNNITIIFSGMPEN

-816 QNAVTGDGDYCS
+816 QNAVTGNGDYCS

-841 CSASNLVVDG
+841 CSASNLIVDG

-877 ATRLRYTNN
+877 ATRLRFNKPFNYN
-886 EGYTIQSS
+886 IQSS

-907 GEEQGGTPYDL
+907 GDGQTDPPYDL
-918 YVGGAIGVLGTDKEG
+918 YVGGAVGVLGTDQTG
-933 STVQAAN
+933 TTVQASN

-952 EESMLTYAGGVFG
+952 EENMLTYAGGVFG

-980 RNSSVLSSSASYK
+980 RNSSVLSSSASYE
-993 TYSGGICGLIQGSAT
+993 TYSGGICGLIQGNAT

-1020 NAITYSNNETAYAA
+1020 NAITYSDGYTAYAA

-1058 GANRQVFGVGIC
+1058 GANRQVSGIGIC
-1070 SSGTSQN
+1070 SSGTSRN

-1086 NVKAGTSLS
+1086 NVKAGTALS
-1095 SAYAFYNEDWPNNN
+1095 SAQAFNGS
-1109 DIGSDN
+1109 IGSNN

-1122 SDDKRVNVWNAYNEE
+1122 SGENKVSDDANNQPKYNSDEKSATIYNNINVTYGDPNNNVVFGAEE
-1137 RISLYGKSGNIYS
+1137 KFKVQLAS
-1150 DATGIDYNDGTG
+1150 DANHELYKEQILFWSTN
-1162 VISGKCYGN
+1162 
-1171 VNIYF
+1171 
-1176 RVNLVGGNSL
+1176 NLKV
-1186 QKPVIK
+1186 
-1192 AAGDNITVSGNGA
+1192 AGNGD
-1205 SGTYYA
+1205 SGTCYA

-1220 QYELLCSYPIIVE
+1220 QYELLCSYPIIFE

-1246 DFTAEDDANET
+1246 DFTAEGGTNET

-1267 NGNIDNNNF
+1267 NDENNF

-1292 TEAVEKYLQN
+1292 TEAIEKYLQN
-1302 VIVSTTNIYQPT
+1302 VIVSTTNVYQPT
-1314 VYLATSGLIGYLDN
+1314 VYLVTSNLIGY
-1328 TVNDAGEILL
+1328 
-1338 NGETIKL
+1338 NGNI
-1345 ENYIQS
+1345 NGIQN
-1351 FLSGYWSNNNSS
+1351 LINNKGNAK

-1369 EYFNIAES
+1369 EYFNIVES

-1467 TYGNGDNVPNTVNVR
+1467 TYGNGDNVSNTVNVR
-1482 TNGTVQIDSDFEVV
+1482 TNGTVQIGSDFEVV

-1506 TFTVKCTSLDKVITG
+1506 TFTVKCTSLDKVVTG

-1570 PEVTITQYNADGG
+1570 PKVT
-1583 RLNEFSLAFDE
+1583 LNIYTGATPATATYVLDFQE

-1601 GSISP
+1601 GSISL
-1606 TGLGNNVNVEYTFVN
+1606 TGLGNNVN

-1648 KVGVSAEF
+1648 KVGVSAVF

-1674 LDGQTSSRYFIYKVK
+1674 PDGQTSSRYFIYKVK

-1943 VTAENSSQTTIVAK
+1943 VTADNSSQTAIVAK

-2039 AGSISATVNLYG
+2039 TGSISATVNLYG

-2057 EVSESLGSYK
+2057 EVSESSGSYK
-2067 VTYTVTDNGGSDAPA
+2067 VTYMVTDNGGSDAPA

-2089 YYVLRVKGEVSSAN
+2089 YYVLRIKGEVSSAN

>member
-38 YSAENVSTLISGNGY
+38 YSAENVSTLISGNGH

-64 VTRNTDGTYSIPKN
+64 VTRNADGSYSIPKN

-93 SLSVSKDGEKLDVE
+93 SLSVSKDGETLDVE

-114 LKVNSGNTD
+114 LKVNSGSTD
-123 GEIKINIEASVNTE
+123 GYITINIEASVNTE

-142 AYPYEIFSADELMA
+142 AYPYEIFSDDELMA

-202 VSDTGDVISRVKEAH
+202 VSDTGDVISRVKEAQ

-290 NDDGSISSSASEKIL
+290 NDDGSITSSDSEKIL

-310 NFIQGDGKNACAII
+310 NFIQGDGENACAII

-339 ESGYDVNTDYRLYA
+339 ESGYVANTDYRLYA

-435 GLAGVIQNAYVNGFT
+435 SLAGVIQNAYVNGFT

-567 IGALNVIASISSS
+567 SGALNVIASISSS

-593 YIMQG
+593 YIMHG

-649 TTDKTI
+649 KRDETTTNKTI

-787 ADSARNT
+787 ADSAGNT

-816 QNAVTGDGDYCS
+816 QNAVTGNGDYCS

-841 CSASNLVVDG
+841 CSASTLVVDG

-894 TVRNVHVAGRAYF
+894 TVRNVHVAGRAYY
-907 GEEQGGTPYDL
+907 GDGQKDPPYDL
-918 YVGGAIGVLGTDKEG
+918 YVGGAIGVLGTDKDVEWNDSVTASG
-933 STVQAAN
+933 
-940 IVVENSNIESVG
+940 IVVEDSNIESVG
-952 EESMLTYAGGVFG
+952 EENMLTYAGGVFG
-965 GIWYQNSIQVSNCIS
+965 GVWYMDRFYVSDCII

-993 TYSGGICGLIQGSAT
+993 TYSGGICGLIQGSES

-1058 GANRQVFGVGIC
+1058 ASDTDNTIVAGIGIWFEDNGFPDNP
-1070 SSGTSQN
+1070 SSN
-1077 NSNNYFIAA
+1077 NSYNYFISA
-1086 NVKAGTSLS
+1086 NVNSDGTS
-1095 SAYAFYNEDWPNNN
+1095 SAFRKGEGWWGLDDN
-1109 DIGSDN
+1109 IGSGN

-1122 SDDKRVNVWNAYNEE
+1122 SKSNSVGGWNDYNAYNEE
-1137 RISLYGKSGNIYS
+1137 RISLHGTSENIYS

-1314 VYLATSGLIGYLDN
+1314 VYLVTSNLIGY
-1328 TVNDAGEILL
+1328 
-1338 NGETIKL
+1338 NGNI
-1345 ENYIQS
+1345 NGIQN
-1351 FLSGYWSNNNSS
+1351 LINNKGNAK

-1369 EYFNIAES
+1369 EYFNIVES

-1414 IEGIEVT
+1414 IEDIYIT

-1427 ARATYEE
+1427 ARAIYEY
-1434 SNITYY
+1434 NGNTYY
-1440 VYSPG
+1440 VYAPG

-1482 TNGTVQIDSDFEVV
+1482 TNGTVQIGSDFEVV

-1506 TFTVKCTSLDKVITG
+1506 TFTVKCTSLDKAVTSDKEVTG
-1521 EIHIMVANAITVTP
+1521 VIHIMVANAITVTP

-1570 PEVTITQYNADGG
+1570 PKVT
-1583 RLNEFSLAFDE
+1583 LNIYTGATPATATYVLDFQE

-1601 GSISP
+1601 GSISL
-1606 TGLGNNVNVEYTFVN
+1606 TGLGNNVN

-1689 QGTYINNDL
+1689 QNTDIDTL
-1698 LTSINKT
+1698 LLNSINKT

-1883 FASEINLREDGI
+1883 FASGINLREDGI

-1906 ALGGGAQFTFSQ
+1906 ALGGAAQFTFSQ

-2039 AGSISATVNLYG
+2039 TGSISATVNLYG

>member
-38 YSAENVSTLISGNGY
+38 YSAENVSTLISGNGH

-64 VTRNTDGTYSIPKN
+64 VTRNADGSYSIPKN

-93 SLSVSKDGEKLDVE
+93 SLTVTDGIKELQPIA
-107 TGSSANF
+107 GGSANF
-114 LKVNSGNTD
+114 IKVNSGNAD
-123 GEIKINIEASVNTE
+123 GYITINIEASVNTE

-156 LSKILAANLDTD
+156 LSKILAANSSDVT
-168 NGDIRD
+168 GS
-174 TNSAKKFVEY
+174 SAEQFAEY

-202 VSDTGDVISRVKEAH
+202 VSDTGDVISRVKEAQ

-279 TAANFSDAVII
+279 TAANFSDAVKI
-290 NDDGSISSSASEKIL
+290 NGDGSITSSDSEKIL

-339 ESGYDVNTDYRLYA
+339 ESGYAANTDYRLYA

-435 GLAGVIQNAYVNGFT
+435 SLAGVIQNAYVNGFT

-567 IGALNVIASISSS
+567 SGALNVIASISSS

-593 YIMQG
+593 YIMHG

-628 QSGVGPAYAG
+628 QSGIGPAYAG

-663 GSSVNVTAEQTETTE
+663 GSSVNVTAEQTETAQVQDTGDYWYDADNQ
-678 KSSLY
+678 SHHLY
-683 DVSAGFFSSKLQSD
+683 RLYEVSAGFFSSKLQSD

-763 FASNYGTKKEGNNV
+763 FASNYGTKKQGNNV
-777 YAGGVLGYVV
+777 YAGGVLGYAV
-787 ADSARNT
+787 ADSTVNS

-907 GEEQGGTPYDL
+907 GDGQTDPPYDL
-918 YVGGAIGVLGTDKEG
+918 YVGGAVGVLGTDRTG
-933 STVQAAN
+933 TTVQASN

-952 EESMLTYAGGVFG
+952 EENMLTYAGGVFG

-980 RNSSVLSSSASYK
+980 RNSSVLSSSASYE
-993 TYSGGICGLIQGSAT
+993 TYSGGICGLIQGNAT

-1020 NAITYSNNETAYAA
+1020 NAITYSDGYTAYAA
-1034 GICPKVYQSSYISQC
+1034 GICPGIFQRAYISEC

-1058 GANRQVFGVGIC
+1058 GTNRQVFGIGIWSDGA
-1070 SSGTSQN
+1070 SSN
-1077 NSNNYFIAA
+1077 NKNNYFIAA

-1095 SAYAFYNEDWPNNN
+1095 SAQAFN
-1109 DIGSDN
+1109 DSIGSNN

-1122 SDDKRVNVWNAYNEE
+1122 SGKNNV
-1137 RISLYGKSGNIYS
+1137 SS
-1150 DATGIDYNDGTG
+1150 DAKNEIIVTNDTDSTVRIYYKAG
-1162 VISGKCYGN
+1162 VEFDN
-1171 VNIYF
+1171 VNDNVVTGPATDSNLNF
-1176 RVNLVGGNSL
+1176 KVQLVGELGATK
-1186 QKPVIK
+1186 KPTLNCDT
-1192 AAGDNITVSGNGA
+1192 DNEWEWDDFIFHRVTYWYINVDGKDVT
-1205 SGTYYA
+1205 GTYYA

-1220 QYELLCSYPIIVE
+1220 QYELLCSYPIIFE

-1246 DFTAEDDANET
+1246 DFTEEDGTNET

-1267 NGNIDNNNF
+1267 NDENNF

-1292 TEAVEKYLQN
+1292 TEAIEKYLQN
-1302 VIVSTTNIYQPT
+1302 VIVSTTNVYQPT
-1314 VYLATSGLIGYLDN
+1314 VYLVTSNLIGYN
-1328 TVNDAGEILL
+1328 GNINEIQNL
-1338 NGETIKL
+1338 I
-1345 ENYIQS
+1345 
-1351 FLSGYWSNNNSS
+1351 NNKGNAK

-1414 IEGIEVT
+1414 IEDIYIT

-1427 ARATYEE
+1427 ARAIYEY
-1434 SNITYY
+1434 NGNTYY
-1440 VYSPG
+1440 VYAPG
-1445 DTFRLDAILTQR
+1445 DTFRLDAILKQH

-1482 TNGTVQIDSDFEVV
+1482 TNGTVQIGSDFEVV

-1506 TFTVKCTSLDKVITG
+1506 TFTVKCTSLDKAVTG

-1570 PEVTITQYNADGG
+1570 PKVT
-1583 RLNEFSLAFDE
+1583 LNIYTGATPATATYVLDFQE

-1606 TGLGNNVNVEYTFVN
+1606 TGLGNNVN

-1648 KVGVSAEF
+1648 KVGVSAVF

-1674 LDGQTSSRYFIYKVK
+1674 PDGQTSSRYFIYKVK
-1689 QGTYINNDL
+1689 QNTDIDTPL
-1698 LTSINKT
+1698 LNSINET

-1833 NGEALKSLDFTVVDG
+1833 NGETLKSLDFTVVDG

-1859 GIIVVKVYGDNI
+1859 GIIVIKVYGDNI

-1943 VTAENSSQTTIVAK
+1943 VTAENSSQTTIVAE

-2026 VVDGSGSESEVEA
+2026 VVDGSGSEAEVEA

-2057 EVSESLGSYK
+2057 EVSESSGSYK

-2089 YYVLRVKGEVSSAN
+2089 YYVLRIKGEVSSAN

-2126 DSINLTTTGSISEV
+2126 DSINLTTTGSVSEV